1 MLTKAVVPQPL
12 GPQASY
18 RETWEED
25 YSSPDLVSAIYHVK
39 AEQLIYPDAG
49 IGQNS
54 WTLMN
59 YTNVFC

>member
-1 MLTKAVVPQPL
+1 MRLEELLTKAVVPQPL

-39 AEQLIYPDAG
+39 AEQ
-49 IGQNS
+49 
-54 WTLMN
+54 
-59 YTNVFC
+59 